1 MSISKFLE
9 VEKYVFEKNLS
20 IFEINKMFED
30 GYFYDGIII
39 NSGKVFGYCK
49 EGWKNENILCTWL
62 LFMPLW
68 GLC

>member
-39 NSGKVFGYCK
+39 NSGKVLGYYK
-49 EGWKNENILCTWL
+49 EGWKNEKILCTWL

-68 GLC
+68 WLC

>member
-20 IFEINKMFED
+20 IFEINKLYDD

-39 NSGKVFGYCK
+39 NSANALGFYK
-49 EGWKNENILCTWL
+49 EGWK
-62 LFMPLW
+62 
-68 GLC
+68 